1 MARTDD
7 KRRFGDRKE
16 GRWLRSLNPFYTII
30 PYIMIERSDAMNY
43 FQDRVDM
50 GVPDRWMRQKR
61 AKGFKGLG
69 FLHLFVAAYVR
80 TIAEMPGINRFIN
93 GRRIYARNNIEIN
106 MAVKRS
112 FALDAPETTI
122 KVVLDRTDT
131 IFDVY
136 RKFTAKT
143 EEIKANIGDNNTE
156 QAAAAFTKLPRFLLR
171 FGMWC
176 VRVLDYFGLLPQ
188 RLLDASPFHGSM
200 IISDLG
206 SLGIPP
212 IYHHLYNL
220 GNLPVFITFGA
231 KYKVNEINRNG
242 ELEEHKYVD
251 FTAVTDE
258 RVCDGFYYATAFKR
272 IKFYLKN
279 PQLLELPPERVE
291 QDVF

>member
-1 MARTDD
+1 MD
-7 KRRFGDRKE
+7 FGDLFCCKE
-16 GRWLRSLNPFYTII
+16 ADG
-30 PYIMIERSDAMNY
+30 
-43 FQDRVDM
+43 
-50 GVPDRWMRQKR
+50 
-61 AKGFKGLG
+61 GFFFHDCL
-69 FLHLFVAAYVR
+69 
-80 TIAEMPGINRFIN
+80 
-93 GRRIYARNNIEIN
+93 
-106 MAVKRS
+106 
-112 FALDAPETTI
+112 
-122 KVVLDRTDT
+122 
-131 IFDVY
+131 
-136 RKFTAKT
+136 
-143 EEIKANIGDNNTE
+143 E
-156 QAAAAFTKLPRFLLR
+156 QAVLLFLVVGRHALGIAGGARQRDGFLLR